1 MRMKR
6 LSLLAVVAITLLF
19 VGLAIL
25 VTHLETGALP
35 QVILSPNL
43 SENVLIQGTA
53 RVLIRLN
60 APFASEG
67 QLRPGRVI
75 LQRQIIHNVQ
85 EQVIAV
91 LTDFPG
97 SEVIHQYTGT
107 PLLAMRIDSAGL
119 LALQNLGGLI
129 VRIDEQ
135 CSYLD
140 AALCNSSN

>member
-1 MRMKR
+1 MDMKR
-6 LSLLAVVAITLLF
+6 VSLMAVVAITLVF
-19 VGLAIL
+19 VGLAMTAI
-25 VTHLETGALP
+25 HLETGTLP

-53 RVLIRLN
+53 RVLIRLT
-60 APFASEG
+60 APFASES
-67 QLRPGRVI
+67 QLRPGGVI

-85 EQVIAV
+85 EKVIAA
-91 LTDFPG
+91 LMDIPG
-97 SEVIHQYTGT
+97 SEVIHQYVGT

-140 AALCNSSN
+140 AALCNISN